1 MCSSDLVIEK
11 IKNLSEKVE
20 IFTDQNNRERDQV
33 IGRLSLINDSIL
45 ELDSKVNAQNGRIG
59 KVENNQNHC
68 PGQEIK
74 KSFAMYQKDLKPVYI
89 LATNLKLIALFVI
102 AAALV
107 FNIVNAGFAYLISL
121 FS

>member
-1 MCSSDLVIEK
+1 MCNSDLILEK

-20 IFTDQNNRERDQV
+20 IFADHNNRERDQV
-33 IGRLSLINDSIL
+33 IDRLSLINDSL
-45 ELDSKVNAQNGRIG
+45 VELDSKVNTQNGRIG
-59 KVENNQNHC
+59 KVENNQKHC

-74 KSFAMYQKDLKPVYI
+74 RSFAMYQQELKPVYI
-89 LATNLKLIALFVI
+89 LATNIKLIAIIII

-107 FNIVNAGFAYLISL
+107 FNIVNAAMSYLINI